1 MSRMNELS
9 IAIDEL
15 RNAAAAL
22 NSVAD
27 SLTQLFSSEEP
38 AKEEPAPKPIT
49 KEEVRAE
56 LAAKSAA
63 GYGVQVRALL
73 KRYGAAQL
81 SAVNPDDYADL
92 LLETQANYVMCHIEN
107 SVTSTELADILLNR
121 YNVLIKNLASKEGL
135 NKGNYVRLSVKSD
148 EENDYIVNALM
159 EIFNN

>member
-27 SLTQLFSSEEP
+27 SLTQLFSGEEP
-38 AKEEPAPKPIT
+38 VKEEPAPKPIS

-92 LLETQANYVMCHIEN
+92 LLEAQAIG
-107 SVTSTELADILLNR
+107 TEVGAD
-121 YNVLIKNLASKEGL
+121 
-135 NKGNYVRLSVKSD
+135 D
-148 EENDYIVNALM
+148 
-159 EIFNN
+159 

>member
-49 KEEVRAE
+49 KEKVRQE
-56 LAAKSAA
+56 CGGLRSAGTRTAQTIRRGTALRSKPGRLCGSASGSA
-63 GYGVQVRALL
+63 GHWNRGR
-73 KRYGAAQL
+73 GF
-81 SAVNPDDYADL
+81 SPD
-92 LLETQANYVMCHIEN
+92 
-107 SVTSTELADILLNR
+107 
-121 YNVLIKNLASKEGL
+121 
-135 NKGNYVRLSVKSD
+135 
-148 EENDYIVNALM
+148 
-159 EIFNN
+159 

>member
-92 LLETQANYVMCHIEN
+92 LLEAQRRFGK
-107 SVTSTELADILLNR
+107 IL
-121 YNVLIKNLASKEGL
+121 GL
-135 NKGNYVRLSVKSD
+135 SLCGKPRL
-148 EENDYIVNALM
+148 
-159 EIFNN
+159 

>member
-9 IAIDEL
+9 IAVDEL

-27 SLTQLFSSEEP
+27 SLTQLFFGEEP
-38 AKEEPAPKPIT
+38 TKEEPAPNPIT
-49 KEEVRAE
+49 KEEIRAE

-73 KRYGAAQL
+73 KRYGATQL

-92 LLETQANYVMCHIEN
+92 LLEAQAIGTEGGASAPTKPEDSHRLPQGCTQRREAVMGEAE
-107 SVTSTELADILLNR
+107 VGAD
-121 YNVLIKNLASKEGL
+121 
-135 NKGNYVRLSVKSD
+135 D
-148 EENDYIVNALM
+148 
-159 EIFNN
+159 

>member
-1 MSRMNELS
+1 MSRTNELS

-27 SLTQLFSSEEP
+27 SLIQVFTGEEP

-49 KEEVRAE
+49 KEKVRAE

-81 SAVNPDDYADL
+81 SAVNPDDYPSL
-92 LLETQANYVMCHIEN
+92 LLEAQVIGIEGGASAPTKPEDSRRLPRGCTQRREAVMGEAE
-107 SVTSTELADILLNR
+107 VGAD
-121 YNVLIKNLASKEGL
+121 
-135 NKGNYVRLSVKSD
+135 D
-148 EENDYIVNALM
+148 
-159 EIFNN
+159 

>member
-9 IAIDEL
+9 QAIDEL
-15 RNAAAAL
+15 RNAATAL
-22 NSVAD
+22 NSAANA
-27 SLTQLFSSEEP
+27 LTQLFSDEKP
-38 AKEEPAPKPIT
+38 TAEPAPKPIT

-92 LLETQANYVMCHIEN
+92 LLETQAIGTEGGASAPTKPEDSRRLPQGCTQRREAVMGEAE
-107 SVTSTELADILLNR
+107 VGAD
-121 YNVLIKNLASKEGL
+121 
-135 NKGNYVRLSVKSD
+135 D
-148 EENDYIVNALM
+148 
-159 EIFNN
+159 

>member
-22 NSVAD
+22 NSAAD
-27 SLTQLFSSEEP
+27 TLTQLFSGEEPSEETP
-38 AKEEPAPKPIT
+38 ASKPIT

-63 GYGVQVRALL
+63 GYGAQVRALL

-81 SAVNPDDYADL
+81 SAVNPDDYSSL
-92 LLETQANYVMCHIEN
+92 LLEAQTIGTEGGASAPTKPEDSRRLPQGCTQRREAVMGE
-107 SVTSTELADILLNR
+107 TEVDAD
-121 YNVLIKNLASKEGL
+121 G
-135 NKGNYVRLSVKSD
+135 
-148 EENDYIVNALM
+148 
-159 EIFNN
+159 